1 MTQKEITIQGKQ
13 YPVVFDL
20 QTMMN
25 FEEITNGTSF
35 FGANLETLKNRV
47 AIIAAAAI
55 SADDKTDLT
64 VEKILAA
71 KDFEAMRQIIEAYNI
86 VMTLAGE
93 FFNVPEIEKKNN
105 PEPPAE
111 EQADDDKPKN

>member
-1 MTQKEITIQGKQ
+1 MTQKEITINGKQ

-35 FGANLETLKNRV
+35 FGAPLDTLKHRV

-64 VEKILAA
+64 VEGILGN
-71 KDFEAMRQIIEAYNI
+71 KDYEAMQQIIKAYNV
-86 VMTLAGE
+86 VMSLASE
-93 FFNVPEIEKKNN
+93 FFPIPEIEKKNN
-105 PEPPAE
+105 PEQ
-111 EQADDDKPKN
+111 EQPEGEDKPKN

>member
-1 MTQKEITIQGKQ
+1 MTQKEITIKDKK

-35 FGANLETLKNRV
+35 FGAPLDTLKHRV

-55 SADDKTDLT
+55 SANDKTDLT
-64 VEKILAA
+64 VDAILGD
-71 KDFEAMRQIIEAYNI
+71 KDYKAMQQIIEAYNV
-86 VMTLAGE
+86 VMTLAAE
-93 FFNVPEIEKKNN
+93 FFPIPEIEKKNN
-105 PEPPAE
+105 PDQEQKPE
-111 EQADDDKPKN
+111 EEGAKN

>member
-1 MTQKEITIQGKQ
+1 MTQKEITINGKQ

-35 FGANLETLKNRV
+35 FGAPLDTLKHRV

-64 VEKILAA
+64 VEAILGD
-71 KDFEAMRQIIEAYNI
+71 KDYKAMQQIIEAYNV

-93 FFNVPEIEKKNN
+93 FFPIPEIEKKNN
-105 PEPPAE
+105 PDQEQKSE
-111 EQADDDKPKN
+111 EEGAKN

>member
-1 MTQKEITIQGKQ
+1 MTQKEITINGKQ

-25 FEEITNGTSF
+25 FEEITNGASF
-35 FGANLETLKNRV
+35 FAAPLDTLKNRV

-64 VEKILAA
+64 VEAILGD
-71 KDFEAMRQIIEAYNI
+71 KDYKAMQQIIAAYNI

-93 FFNVPEIEKKNN
+93 FFPIPKIEKKKN

-111 EQADDDKPKN
+111 EQTEEGAKN

>member
-1 MTQKEITIQGKQ
+1 MTQKEITINGKQ

-35 FGANLETLKNRV
+35 FGAPLDTLKHRV

-64 VEKILAA
+64 VEAILGD
-71 KDFEAMRQIIEAYNI
+71 KDYKAMQQIIAAYNI

-93 FFNVPEIEKKNN
+93 FFPIPEIEKKNN

-111 EQADDDKPKN
+111 EQSDDEKPKN

>member
-1 MTQKEITIQGKQ
+1 MTQKEITINGKQ

-35 FGANLETLKNRV
+35 FGAPLDTMKNRV

-55 SADDKTDLT
+55 SADDNTDLT
-64 VEKILAA
+64 VEAILGD
-71 KDFEAMRQIIEAYNI
+71 KDYKAMQQIIEAYNI
-86 VMTLAGE
+86 VTVAMGE
-93 FFNVPEIEKKNN
+93 FFKVPDVVK
-105 PEPPAE
+105 AE
-111 EQADDDKPKN
+111 EAAEHTDESGEKAKN

>member
-1 MTQKEITIQGKQ
+1 MKQKEITIQGKQ

-35 FGANLETLKNRV
+35 FGAPLDTLKNRV

-55 SADDKTDLT
+55 SANDKTDLT
-64 VEKILAA
+64 VEKILGD
-71 KDFEAMRQIIEAYNI
+71 KDYKAMQQLVEAYNT

-93 FFNVPEIEKKNN
+93 FFPIPEIEKKNN
-105 PEPPAE
+105 PAQKAE
-111 EQADDDKPKN
+111 ETEGEEKPKN

>member
-1 MTQKEITIQGKQ
+1 MTQKEITINGKQ

-35 FGANLETLKNRV
+35 FGAPLDTLKNRV
-47 AIIAAAAI
+47 AIIAAAAAF

-64 VEKILAA
+64 VEAILGD
-71 KDFEAMRQIIEAYNI
+71 KDYKAMQQIIAAYNI

-93 FFNVPEIEKKNN
+93 FFPIPEIEKKNN
-105 PEPPAE
+105 TEPPAE
-111 EQADDDKPKN
+111 EQADDKPKN

>member
-1 MTQKEITIQGKQ
+1 MTQKEITINGKQ

-35 FGANLETLKNRV
+35 FVAQLDTLKNRV

-55 SADDKTDLT
+55 SAGNKTDLT
-64 VEKILAA
+64 VEAILGD
-71 KDFEAMRQIIEAYNI
+71 KDYKAMQQIIRAFNI

-93 FFNVPEIEKKNN
+93 FFPIPVIEKKNN
-105 PEPPAE
+105 PEPSVE
-111 EQADDDKPKN
+111 DQTDEKPKN

>member
-1 MTQKEITIQGKQ
+1 MTQKEITINGKQ

-35 FGANLETLKNRV
+35 FGAPLETLKNRV

-64 VEKILAA
+64 VEAILCD
-71 KDFEAMRQIIEAYNI
+71 KDYKAMQQIIEAYNV
-86 VMTLAGE
+86 VMTLAAD
-93 FFNVPEIEKKNN
+93 FFPIPEIEKKNN
-105 PEPPAE
+105 PEPEPKPEDE
-111 EQADDDKPKN
+111 EGAKN

>member
-1 MTQKEITIQGKQ
+1 MTQKEITIKDKK

-35 FGANLETLKNRV
+35 FGAPLDTLKHRV

-55 SADDKTDLT
+55 SANDKTDLT
-64 VEKILAA
+64 VDAILGD
-71 KDFEAMRQIIEAYNI
+71 KDYKAMQQIIEAYNV
-86 VMTLAGE
+86 VMTLAAE
-93 FFNVPEIEKKNN
+93 FFPIPEIEKKNIPDQEQK
-105 PEPPAE
+105 PEE
-111 EQADDDKPKN
+111 EGAKN